1 MAGVSVRAASDAPKL
16 VCRRSREPKT
26 RRLFD
31 SSEPRDVSEPVL
43 LCWRRFLYGRDD
55 GQGGFGFGFGG
66 GGVDTEFGLAENSG
80 LSS

>member
-43 LCWRRFLYGRDD
+43 LCWRRFCMAGMMDK
-55 GQGGFGFGFGG
+55 
-66 GGVDTEFGLAENSG
+66 GVLVLVLEVVEWTQNLV
-80 LSS
+80 